1 MIGSETFIIV
11 ALRCTENSTPCSC
24 ASRISRAEEGVQRGG
39 AHDRRVDDLAGLHL
53 QPVLEHGGRAVGA
66 DVLDAQRRRG
76 VERHRR
82 LGVAEVALG
91 HRRDVALGVGA
102 QAPIEWGCFLA

>member
-24 ASRISRAEEGVQRGG
+24 ASRISRARKAFSAAARMTAASTISPACTSSPSLSTVVEPSAPTCSMRSVV
-39 AHDRRVDDLAGLHL
+39 A
-53 QPVLEHGGRAVGA
+53 
-66 DVLDAQRRRG
+66 G

-82 LGVAEVALG
+82 LGVAEVASVI
-91 HRRDVALGVGA
+91 VATWLLVSGD
-102 QAPIEWGCFLA
+102 QAPMEWGCFLA